1 MLGGGGRKRESHYST
16 EQRQVEDYRWLPLCL
31 SMFSGSFQCNFLPL
45 STGTQPAKGQNEA
58 WSHVVDEEG
67 KAEALWT
74 CRQ

>member
-1 MLGGGGRKRESHYST
+1 
-16 EQRQVEDYRWLPLCL
+16 
-31 SMFSGSFQCNFLPL
+31 MFSGSFQCNFLPL
-45 STGTQPAKGQNEA
+45 STGTQPAMGQNEA